1 MTTKVIGFLFSFLVF
16 SVPGQVIGYQ
26 LPKPPVPPSLPQP
39 KQEKV
44 SKPVPLGG
52 AAKSTSEPVP
62 LGGAAKPVS
71 KPAKVK
77 KELKSKPSNK
87 PKRKLKSF
95 PRKQKKLNLIG
106 GDQILLVG
114 DGLIEQMQKYGYLE
128 HRLTIQN
135 QGKSLHF
142 RNIGWSGDTPAGIA
156 RDGLGTRQAGHE
168 PDNEGWVQLKKQ
180 IEEIKPNVVI
190 IGYGMA
196 SSLDGSSLEQFK
208 SSYQDLVAHIKSNA
222 GKRNPLRMVFLS
234 PISHED
240 LGGKLPNGEDH
251 NLILEKYREVIGGL
265 AIEHDAW
272 FVDLYRMLKRRPGST
287 VPPLTHDGIHLN
299 DYGYWNMAAATENS
313 MGYVS
318 TLFRFSIMDDGS
330 ERLGGYGIKLSGV
343 KRNNNDITLNASIAA
358 LPPVFSGKKNTKA
371 MRSRTSV
378 GRIQIQG
385 CPEGEHTLVIDG
397 QEALTAPSSDWLNG
411 AFFDEGPDVDL
422 SEKIR
427 KLIVEKNEL
436 FFHRSRPQNQAYL
449 WGFRKHEQ
457 GNNFKEVPMFDPLI
471 KDKEKEIFNLN
482 KVQSRKYEF
491 MSAEKWAK
499 LKPSEDLKKAE
510 QQVEIE
516 QNQFKPQPLP
526 KFDLGDGL
534 EIQLFAQN
542 PHLAK
547 PIQMNFDAK
556 GRLWVAS
563 SEVYPQILPGQMAN
577 DKVIVLEDL
586 DDDGQADKSTVFADN
601 LLIPTG
607 IEPGD
612 GGVYVGQ
619 STELL
624 HLKDNDGDGK
634 ADESRVIA
642 SGFGT
647 EDTHHILHTL
657 RWGFDGR
664 LYFNQSIYIRT
675 HMETPHGVHRLES
688 GGVWRMRPETL
699 KSEIFLRGF
708 CNPWGHHYDSF
719 GQSFVTDGAGGQ
731 GLSYGVPGAMYFTYA
746 RAPKLL
752 ASVSPGRYPKFC
764 GLELVRS
771 EHFPDDWQG
780 DAITCDF
787 RAHRIV
793 RFDISEKGST
803 YVTQEMPDVLRS
815 PSVTFRPIDVKM
827 GPDGALYIAD
837 WSNPIIQHGEVDF
850 RDKRRDHVHG
860 RIWRVSYKGR
870 AKVGK
875 VDLTKLG
882 VDPLLDKLKSPN
894 GFQREKAR
902 RVLKERGEDAVL
914 PSLGKWVSK
923 QSDEQILLEGLW
935 IYQSLDVI
943 NKVLL
948 NKLLDAKDGRVRT
961 AAVQVLNEWY
971 PKVADAEGKLALR
984 VTDDHPRVRLAA
996 LRSITSKNSKS
1007 NRTVKAALGVFDKP
1021 TDNYLEYAAWLSMNE
1036 IEEPWLDMVRR
1047 GEWLADGNEKQLE
1060 FALKTIDPSKASEVI
1075 SVFLKGKNIPENGSW
1090 IEIIGRAG
1098 TVLELEQLHR
1108 QLIVGDFSIDGQ
1120 VRALRSMSHA
1130 SRNRNIRPNIDKS
1143 SISDFFSSSDIKV
1156 QIAALSLAGTW
1167 RDLGE
1172 KYEELATIAGKQNLD
1187 SRVRQAAI
1195 NAIREIGGDRAF
1207 KALEPLVEVS
1217 VAETQS
1223 MAIAALAVLD
1233 INQAAP
1239 LAVKVLNRLEA
1250 EQEAL
1255 VLWRALL
1262 SVKNAE
1268 SSLVKVLPERG
1279 FSQDAAKA
1287 GLRAI
1292 REGGRNMQ
1300 TLALA
1305 LPRSA
1310 GLKDE
1315 DITLSRNEIISL
1327 TKAVNK
1333 TGDPAQGE
1341 LVYRKLELGCVSC
1354 HAIGGAGGKVGP
1366 DLTSIG
1372 ASAPLDY
1379 LVESIYYP
1387 NRKIK
1392 EGYHSMVIE
1401 TKDNQVLFGM
1411 LEGQNENE
1419 IFLRDVADQ
1428 RTTVVKSNIRKQT
1441 QGNSLMPSG
1450 LIDSLAK
1457 QEQIDLF
1464 SFLSRLGKTGAFD
1477 ASKGNVARVW
1487 RLRAANHRDQQF
1499 DDDRIADGG
1508 INHKRW
1514 IKVNSLVDGTLTDD
1528 ILKQGANAG
1537 RWVGV
1542 IGVYAGAEFELAKVG
1557 EVTLELD
1564 GAKSAKVWVD
1574 GKLVENRR
1582 NIVTSLSAG
1591 KHSIVLRFDPK
1602 ALPKTVKVSAST
1614 GTFLVD

>member
-1 MTTKVIGFLFSFLVF
+1 MSTTRILFFVGAITIASQAL
-16 SVPGQVIGYQ
+16 GQA
-26 LPKPPVPPSLPQP
+26 PKPPVPAPLQQP
-39 KQEKV
+39 KKQKV
-44 SKPVPLGG
+44 SKPISLSDAPKASKPVPLGG
-52 AAKSTSEPVP
+52 KAPAASKPVP
-62 LGGAAKPVS
+62 LGQATKPKPRKAAMS
-71 KPAKVK
+71 
-77 KELKSKPSNK
+77 LK

-106 GDQILLVG
+106 GDQIMLVG

-128 HRLTIQN
+128 YRLTVQN

-142 RNIGWSGDTPAGIA
+142 RNIGWTGDTPAGIA

-168 PDNEGWVQLKKQ
+168 PANEGWVQLQKQ
-180 IEEIKPNVVI
+180 IAEMKPSVAI

-208 SSYQDLVAHIKSNA
+208 AEYQALVAHIKANA
-222 GKRNPLRMVFLS
+222 AKKNPLRLVFLS
-234 PISHED
+234 PIAHEN
-240 LGGKLPNGEDH
+240 LGGKLPDGEEH
-251 NLILEKYREVIGGL
+251 NLKLEKYREVVGDL
-265 AIEHDAW
+265 AKEHDAW
-272 FVDLYRMLKRRPGST
+272 FVDLYRFLQCRPRST
-287 VPPLTHDGIHLN
+287 IPPFTRDGIHLN
-299 DYGYWNMAAATENS
+299 EYGYWTMAAATEYS
-313 MGYVS
+313 VGYLS
-318 TLFRFSIMDDGS
+318 TTYRFSILEDGT
-330 ERLGGYGIKLSGV
+330 ERQGGYGVNLSNINRKKEG
-343 KRNNNDITLNASIAA
+343 ITLNAKAEA
-358 LPPVFSGKKNTKA
+358 LPPFFSGTSPSDA
-371 MRSRTSV
+371 VRTRTSV

-385 CPEGEHTLVIDG
+385 YPEGDYTLAVDG
-397 QEALTAPSSDWLNG
+397 REVLTAPLGDWISG
-411 AFFDEGPDVDL
+411 AMIHEGPDIEVGK
-422 SEKIR
+422 KIR
-427 KLIVEKNEL
+427 KLIIDKNEL

-457 GNNFKEVPMFDPLI
+457 GNNFKEIPMFDPLI
-471 KDKEKEIFNLN
+471 KEKEKEIFALN
-482 KVQSRKYEF
+482 KTQSRKVEF
-491 MSAEKWAK
+491 MSASKWAEV
-499 LKPSEDLKKAE
+499 KPAE
-510 QQVEIE
+510 EPAEKPKVAIE
-516 QNQFKPQPLP
+516 QKSFNPQPLP
-526 KFDLGDGL
+526 EFNLGEGL

-547 PIQMNFDAK
+547 PIQMNFDAQ

-563 SEVYPQILPGQMAN
+563 SEVYPQILPGQMAT
-577 DKVIVLEDL
+577 DKVIILEDL
-586 DDDGQADKSTVFADN
+586 DNDGQADKSTVFADN

-624 HLKDNDGDGK
+624 HLKDIDGDGK
-634 ADESRVIA
+634 ADESKVIA
-642 SGFGT
+642 AGFGT

-675 HMETPHGVHRLES
+675 HMETPHEVLRLES

-708 CNPWGHHYDSF
+708 CNPWGHHYDTF

-803 YVTQEMPDVLRS
+803 YVTQEMPNVLRS

-870 AKVGK
+870 PLAKK
-875 VDLTKLG
+875 TDLTKLSNEQ
-882 VDPLLDKLKSPN
+882 LLAKLTSVN
-894 GFQREKAR
+894 GFEREKSR
-902 RVLKERGEDAVL
+902 RVLKERGEKEVL
-914 PSLGKWVSK
+914 PALEKWVAA
-923 QSDEQILLEGLW
+923 QTEPQAQLEGLW
-935 IYQSLDVI
+935 IYQGLDVV
-943 NKVLL
+943 NQALL
-948 NKLLDAKDGRVRT
+948 DKLLEAEDGRIRT
-961 AAVQVLNEWY
+961 AAVQVLNEWH
-971 PKVADAEGKLALR
+971 KRFDGTSSRLAKR
-984 VTDDHPRVRLAA
+984 VTDEHPRVRLAA
-996 LRSITSKNSKS
+996 LRSITNRKTKS
-1007 NRTVKAALGVFDKP
+1007 EEMVNAALRVFEKP
-1021 TDNYLEYAAWLSMNE
+1021 TDNYLEYGAWLSMNE
-1036 IEEPWLDMVRR
+1036 IEEPWLNMVRD
-1047 GEWLADGNEKQLE
+1047 GKWTADGNEKQLE
-1060 FALKTIDPSKASEVI
+1060 FALKTVDSAKASEVLG
-1075 SVFLKGKNIPENGSW
+1075 VFLKGKTIPEDGSW

-1098 TVLELEQLHR
+1098 TKTELQQLHS
-1108 QLIVGDFSIDGQ
+1108 QLAAGELSVDGQ
-1120 VRALRSMSHA
+1120 ARALNSLSIA
-1130 SRNRNIRPNIDKS
+1130 SRSRNLRPDADKASVANYFKSENRD
-1143 SISDFFSSSDIKV
+1143 V
-1156 QIAALSLAGTW
+1156 QVAALGLAGTW
-1167 RDLGE
+1167 KGLGAKFAE
-1172 KYEELATIAGKQNLD
+1172 VTKLAGD
-1187 SRVRQAAI
+1187 SATPTNVRQAAI
-1195 NAIREIGGDRAF
+1195 KAIRETGGDEARN
-1207 KALEPLVEVS
+1207 ALRPLGQAEHVE
-1217 VAETQS
+1217 TRT
-1223 MAIAALAVLD
+1223 MAVGALAVLD

-1239 LAVKVLNRLEA
+1239 LAIAALGVAKN

-1255 VLWRALL
+1255 GLWRTLL
-1262 SVKNAE
+1262 SVKNADAA
-1268 SSLVKVLPERG
+1268 LVKSLPESG
-1279 FSQDAAKA
+1279 FSQTAAKA

-1300 TLALA
+1300 TLSLA

-1315 DITLSRNEIISL
+1315 DITLSKAEILAL
-1327 TKAVNK
+1327 TKEVGK
-1333 TGDPAQGE
+1333 TGDPARGE
-1341 LVYRKLELGCVSC
+1341 LVYRKFELGCVSC

-1392 EGYHSMVIE
+1392 EGYHSLVVE

-1411 LEGQNENE
+1411 LESQNENDL
-1419 IFLRDVADQ
+1419 ILRNVANQ
-1428 RTTVVKSNIRKQT
+1428 RTTVAKANVRKQT

-1450 LIDSLAK
+1450 LIDRLDR
-1457 QEQIDLF
+1457 QDQIDLF
-1464 SFLSRLGKTGAFD
+1464 SFLSRLGKSGAFD

-1499 DDDRIADGG
+1499 GDDRIADGG
-1508 INHKRW
+1508 INRSRW
-1514 IKVNSLVDGTLTDD
+1514 TAVNSLVDGTLTED
-1528 ILKQGANAG
+1528 ILKKGTNAG

-1542 IGVYAGAEFELAKVG
+1542 IGVYAGTEFEVAQAG
-1557 EVTLELD
+1557 SVTLNLE
-1564 GAKSAKVWVD
+1564 GAESAKVWIDNKV
-1574 GKLVENRR
+1574 VENTGKITRE
-1582 NIVTSLSAG
+1582 LAAG
-1591 KHSIVLRFDPK
+1591 KHSLVLRFDPK
-1602 ALPKTVKVSAST
+1602 ALPEKVKASAST